1 MLNSN
6 PQNDRRTS
14 ADRRMATSAQT
25 PPTGRGEVV
34 LTAVL
39 QRLANMASVSA
50 IPFVASQL
58 LKEDLTSRAEAG
70 REKYG
75 TFLRTKN
82 GRRAIVDMYQELMD
96 SLMYAQQA
104 RLEGDKE
111 TGAFVEILI
120 SLSAQTAAILDK
132 RG

>member
-6 PQNDRRTS
+6 PKNERRTG
-14 ADRRMATSAQT
+14 ADRRMAISSQT
-25 PPTGRGEVV
+25 PPTGSGEVV

-39 QRLANMASVSA
+39 NRLANMSSVSA

-58 LKEDLTSRAEAG
+58 LKEDLNARSEMG

-75 TFLRTKN
+75 TVLRTKN

-96 SLMYAQQA
+96 AIMYAQQA

-111 TGAFVEILI
+111 AGAFVEILI
-120 SLSAQTAAILDK
+120 SLGAQTSAILEK